1 MEESYNH
8 AQCQWMDNMINACQ
22 VGCHSVEARAH
33 KNGRLEEERET
44 PIEARSLGKII
55 EPY

>member
-1 MEESYNH
+1 
-8 AQCQWMDNMINACQ
+8 MINF
-22 VGCHSVEARAH
+22 ARAH
-33 KNGRLEEERET
+33 KNGRLEEERVN